1 MVNETTQKRTPR
13 ALETREQ
20 EARPMTWKP
29 ASTLPVPQEQEG
41 YKFRWIRRSMMGQ
54 EDPTN
59 VSKKRR
65 EGWEPVRADEYPDYE
80 APVIDEGKY
89 AGVIGNGGLMLC
101 RIPEETVHERS
112 ADYGNRTREQMQAVD
127 QDLMK
132 DQHPSMPISSSRQ
145 SRVSFG
151 GRRSD
156 AE

>member
-20 EARPMTWKP
+20 ETRPMTWKP

-65 EGWEPVRADEYPDYE
+65 EGWEPVRAEDHPELVLYLDQNAHKSGLVE
-80 APVIDEGKY
+80 V
-89 AGVIGNGGLMLC
+89 GGLILC
-101 RIPEETVHERS
+101 KMPSEMVSQRNAH
-112 ADYGNRTREQMQAVD
+112 YGRATQQQSDAVD
-127 QDLMK
+127 NSFMREND
-132 DQHPSMPISSSRQ
+132 PRMPLYREKNSK
-145 SRVSFG
+145 VTFG
-151 GRRSD
+151 SGS
-156 AE
+156 